1 MNRELIA
8 EFVNFLK
15 AAGRSNA
22 TIMAYSKDIE
32 QLLESIDTHP
42 AELGS
47 DQLNDIIKRISAK
60 YGFTPKT
67 VSRKL
72 NSYRIFYSFLK
83 QKGLTKDNPAKQVE
97 HPKYSAKVP
106 RVLSPVEYLALREVT
121 RQNIRL
127 FTMIELMLQTGIR
140 IGELARAQ
148 ISHIE
153 IGNPKGL
160 LTITE
165 YSTNPQRQ
173 VPLNAKITS
182 HLEKYLQT
190 LPQSY
195 TPEHPLF
202 ATREGN
208 PIIIRNI
215 RSSIDRAMA
224 KANVKDACVNDL
236 RNTFIVGQLQAGLPI
251 DLIAEIVGH
260 RSRVTTNKYLELLE
274 KPYKPSGETK
284 LIEL

>member
-1 MNRELIA
+1 MSKELVQQFVKFLREA
-8 EFVNFLK
+8 H
-15 AAGRSNA
+15 RSES

-32 QLLESIDTHP
+32 QLLEHLDVHP
-42 AELGS
+42 GEVESEELAGV
-47 DQLNDIIKRISAK
+47 IKAITEK
-60 YGFTPKT
+60 YRFTPKT

-72 NSYRIFYSFLK
+72 NSYRIFYTFL
-83 QKGLTKDNPAKQVE
+83 QEKGLASKNPAQRVE
-97 HPKYSAKVP
+97 HPKFTAKTP
-106 RVLSPVEYLALREVT
+106 RVLSQMEYLALREVT

-140 IGELARAQ
+140 IGELARAK
-148 ISHIE
+148 ISHLE
-153 IGNPKGL
+153 LSNPKGV

-165 YSTNPQRQ
+165 YSTNPERR
-173 VPLNAKITS
+173 VPLHNKITIHMDS
-182 HLEKYLQT
+182 YLKT
-190 LPQSY
+190 LPQTY

-202 ATREGN
+202 ATREGR

-224 KANVKDACVNDL
+224 KADIKDACVNDL
-236 RNTFIVGQLQAGLPI
+236 RNTFIVAQLQAGLPI
-251 DLIAEIVGH
+251 DYVAEVVGH

-274 KPYKPSGETK
+274 NPYKPSGESK